1 MGIAVIVKVSQ
12 QYNISM
18 KVFVCL
24 SALVA
29 IAQCGP
35 LNAVLTSGLPAGP
48 VHPQVGNLV
57 ATRRGPR
64 PIDLEGFSEDDNQ
77 DGFVDPIAPAAP
89 VVYSAPVVHAAP
101 AVTYAAAP
109 VTYTTTYTHPVAYGL
124 HHPGLGL
131 PLAVAPAAAEAEEP
145 AAEGA
150 VVDA

>member
-64 PIDLEGFSEDDNQ
+64 PIDLE
-77 DGFVDPIAPAAP
+77 AP
-89 VVYSAPVVHAAP
+89 VVYRAPFVHAAP

-124 HHPGLGL
+124 HHPYGLHPFGLGL
-131 PLAVAPAAAEAEEP
+131 PLAVAPAATEAE
-145 AAEGA
+145 
-150 VVDA
+150 

>member
-1 MGIAVIVKVSQ
+1 MCYIQLLIFLTFQ
-12 QYNISM
+12 
-18 KVFVCL
+18 VCL

-77 DGFVDPIAPAAP
+77 DGFVDPIAPAGMY
-89 VVYSAPVVHAAP
+89 YSPKPPWVRTLLTP
-101 AVTYAAAP
+101 
-109 VTYTTTYTHPVAYGL
+109 
-124 HHPGLGL
+124 
-131 PLAVAPAAAEAEEP
+131 PLLKHNTFSSF
-145 AAEGA
+145 
-150 VVDA
+150 

>member
-109 VTYTTTYTHPVAYGL
+109 VAYTTPMASIL
-124 HHPGLGL
+124 SDLDSPL
-131 PLAVAPAAAEAEEP
+131 PLLLLLPKLKNLLP
-145 AAEGA
+145 KL
-150 VVDA
+150 

>member
-109 VTYTTTYTHPVAYGL
+109 VTYGL
-124 HHPGLGL
+124 HHPYGLHPFGLGL
-131 PLAVAPAAAEAEEP
+131 PLAVAPAAAKAEE
-145 AAEGA
+145 
-150 VVDA
+150 

>member
-1 MGIAVIVKVSQ
+1 M
-12 QYNISM
+12 
-18 KVFVCL
+18 

-77 DGFVDPIAPAAP
+77 DGFVDPIAPAGMYNLTLNP
-89 VVYSAPVVHAAP
+89 YPLRYVS
-101 AVTYAAAP
+101 TYAA
-109 VTYTTTYTHPVAYGL
+109 
-124 HHPGLGL
+124 
-131 PLAVAPAAAEAEEP
+131 LAKI
-145 AAEGA
+145 
-150 VVDA
+150 

>member
-1 MGIAVIVKVSQ
+1 M
-12 QYNISM
+12 
-18 KVFVCL
+18 

-77 DGFVDPIAPAAP
+77 DGFVDPIAPAGMYYSPKPPWVRTYAALAKIQYFFFVFLAP

-109 VTYTTTYTHPVAYGL
+109 V
-124 HHPGLGL
+124 
-131 PLAVAPAAAEAEEP
+131 
-145 AAEGA
+145 
-150 VVDA
+150 

>member
-109 VTYTTTYTHPVAYGL
+109 VTYTTTYTHPVPYGL
-124 HHPGLGL
+124 HPFGLGL

-145 AAEGA
+145 AAEEA
-150 VVDA
+150 VV

>member
-77 DGFVDPIAPAAP
+77 DGFVDPIA
-89 VVYSAPVVHAAP
+89 
-101 AVTYAAAP
+101 AAAP

-124 HHPGLGL
+124 HHPYGLHPFGLGL

>member
-64 PIDLEGFSEDDNQ
+64 PIDLEGFSEDVNQ

-89 VVYSAPVVHAAP
+89 VVYTAPVVHAAP
-101 AVTYAAAP
+101 AVYGYP
-109 VTYTTTYTHPVAYGL
+109 YGL
-124 HHPGLGL
+124 HHGLGYGLGYPYGFL
-131 PLAVAPAAAEAEEP
+131 PHVVAAPAAAP
-145 AAEGA
+145 AAEEAEATG

>member
-1 MGIAVIVKVSQ
+1 MGIAVIGKVSQ

-101 AVTYAAAP
+101 AV
-109 VTYTTTYTHPVAYGL
+109 AYGL
-124 HHPGLGL
+124 HHPYGLHPFGLGL

-145 AAEGA
+145 AAE
-150 VVDA
+150 DAIFNNEKKRESIIFS

>member
-89 VVYSAPVVHAAP
+89 VVYSAPVVHAA
-101 AVTYAAAP
+101 AP

-124 HHPGLGL
+124 HHPYGLHPFGLGL

-145 AAEGA
+145 AAEAA

>member
-1 MGIAVIVKVSQ
+1 M
-12 QYNISM
+12 
-18 KVFVCL
+18 

-77 DGFVDPIAPAAP
+77 DGFVDPIAPAGMYNLTLNP
-89 VVYSAPVVHAAP
+89 YPLSYVS
-101 AVTYAAAP
+101 TYAA
-109 VTYTTTYTHPVAYGL
+109 
-124 HHPGLGL
+124 
-131 PLAVAPAAAEAEEP
+131 LAKI
-145 AAEGA
+145 
-150 VVDA
+150 